1 MNILS
6 IFRRKQPSAR
16 RALTPAEAR
25 QQQIAA
31 RNAESVQ
38 ALQAQRQANATAT
51 AQQQGAAK
59 PRAPADGRQQARHYL
74 AAHGVEKTFGGVFDQ
89 LYEDPAFGIAVSE
102 R

>member
-6 IFRRKQPSAR
+6 IFRRKQPNAR

-38 ALQAQRQANATAT
+38 ALQAQRQAT

-74 AAHGVEKTFGGVFDQ
+74 AAHD
-89 LYEDPAFGIAVSE
+89 L
-102 R
+102 